1 MERFDYLNRSARP
14 EAATVRSL
22 LEDCLTRFPQIARA
36 RLIGAFRS
44 RDRIPHLSAAFELV
58 VHELL
63 FRAGAKT
70 LAVDAAVA
78 KGTAPDF
85 LVELS
90 NGQRLYIEATLATG
104 VTPDAVG
111 AEKRIDDVVNAIDDV
126 TSPDFFWDLSYRG
139 VPAKPVRIALLK
151 SKLQAWAKDLDY
163 DTIVSSPQALPSFSW
178 EEHGLSLQI
187 KPRPRQ
193 RSRGNT
199 GPSSI
204 GVVMPQVSWGN
215 SREPIRVRALDKAG
229 KYGELDYPLV
239 VVVNTFAGLAGPS
252 ELAEVLFGDIVALV
266 DSRTGSAT
274 DGRDT
279 NGIFFDGVNW
289 INPRLDVL
297 AVVSSLTPWTLAHR
311 SFASMVRPDKH
322 PRGIALPF
330 PSSSLNLLGQRL
342 EVAQGITIGAALGMY
357 PCWPNPQAE

>member
-1 MERFDYLNRSARP
+1 ME
-14 EAATVRSL
+14 
-22 LEDCLTRFPQIARA
+22 LT
-36 RLIGAFRS
+36 
-44 RDRIPHLSAAFELV
+44 
-58 VHELL
+58 
-63 FRAGAKT
+63 
-70 LAVDAAVA
+70 
-78 KGTAPDF
+78 
-85 LVELS
+85 
-90 NGQRLYIEATLATG
+90 NGQRIYIEATLATG

-126 TSPDFFWDLSYRG
+126 ISPDFFWDLSYRG
-139 VPAKPVRIALLK
+139 VPTRPVRIALLK
-151 SKLQAWAKDLDY
+151 SKVQAWAKDLDY
-163 DTIVSSPQALPSFSW
+163 DAVVSSPQAPPSFSW
-178 EEHGLSLQI
+178 DEHGLSLQI

-239 VVVNTFAGLAGPS
+239 VVVNSFAGPAGPS

-274 DGRDT
+274 EGRDT

-289 INPRLDVL
+289 INPRLDAL
-297 AVVSSLTPWTLAHR
+297 AVVPRLTPWTLAHR

-322 PRGIALPF
+322 PYGLALPF
-330 PSSSLNLLGQRL
+330 PSSSLRPKGQGL
-342 EVAQGITIGAALGMY
+342 EVVQGVTVGAALGLHQG
-357 PCWPNPQAE
+357 WPNPQTE